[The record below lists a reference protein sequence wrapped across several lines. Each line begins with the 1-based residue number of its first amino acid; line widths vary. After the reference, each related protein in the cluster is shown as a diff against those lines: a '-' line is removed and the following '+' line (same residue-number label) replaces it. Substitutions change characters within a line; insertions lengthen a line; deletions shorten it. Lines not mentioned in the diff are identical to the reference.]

1 MIISLRIKWSTTIKM
16 KRTRIFMTKKPEE
29 REEKSQPKE
38 QTMDHESSFLV
49 DITLSSLLLNTM
61 MKKNEP
67 SLLYFYSFEHCSS
80 HCENFYRIDSN
91 WNMSRKEERQ
101 RKRTTVIIIKIPMK
115 IQSCKKATKPQKK
128 FMLNHLNERER
139 SG

>member
-29 REEKSQPKE
+29 REEKTKRTNNGPWILFSCRHHVVIIIIKYNDE
-38 QTMDHESSFLV
+38 
-49 DITLSSLLLNTM
+49 
-61 MKKNEP
+61 KKNEP

-80 HCENFYRIDSN
+80 HCENFYRNDSN

-115 IQSCKKATKPQKK
+115 IQSCKKVTKPQKK

>member
-1 MIISLRIKWSTTIKM
+1 M

-61 MKKNEP
+61 MKK
-67 SLLYFYSFEHCSS
+67 
-80 HCENFYRIDSN
+80 
-91 WNMSRKEERQ
+91 
-101 RKRTTVIIIKIPMK
+101 KRAV
-115 IQSCKKATKPQKK
+115 
-128 FMLNHLNERER
+128 FVVFLFF
-139 SG
+139 